1 LSILLLIDGSSFHTQ
16 VVNNI
21 IYAEKDI
28 QEMGSLWSFPLHYV
42 ARLLPFVVVV
52 SPSLPLSLSPS
63 LPPVEVSFKFLLK
76 KPGRVNRKMFM
87 ETGTLETSKKE
98 EKKRVCNKV
107 KRPKDSALSSLVL

>member
-1 LSILLLIDGSSFHTQ
+1 MQKKIFRKWVPSGHFFCIMWPDCFPLLLW
-16 VVNNI
+16 
-21 IYAEKDI
+21 
-28 QEMGSLWSFPLHYV
+28 SL
-42 ARLLPFVVVV
+42 
-52 SPSLPLSLSPS
+52 SPSLSLPPS

>member
-1 LSILLLIDGSSFHTQ
+1 LSILLLIYVSSFHTQ

-42 ARLLPFVVVV
+42 ARLLPFVFVV
-52 SPSLPLSLSPS
+52 STPPPPLSPPPS
-63 LPPVEVSFKFLLK
+63 LPPIEVSFKFLLK

-87 ETGTLETSKKE
+87 ETGTLETSEKE
-98 EKKRVCNKV
+98 ENKKG
-107 KRPKDSALSSLVL
+107 LQ